1 MQIYFTKM
9 FYLSTFD
16 CERTLA
22 AKLFVSSEY
31 LLLCNTRDAISSIAA
46 PVCFD
51 ATRCERTL
59 AASDFWIFEELL
71 LFNALEALDAIA
83 LLLVFR
89 FMFFLLL
96 EFNFFFCLVVN
107 INSIFNINAINYP
120 ASHHAEFNKIVNA
133 IYTTHFF

>member
-1 MQIYFTKM
+1 M
-9 FYLSTFD
+9 FYLSIFD

-31 LLLCNTRDAISSIAA
+31 LLLCNTRDAIYSIAA

-107 INSIFNINAINYP
+107 INLIFNINAIDYP
-120 ASHHAEFNKIVNA
+120 SPHHAEFNKIVNA
-133 IYTTHFF
+133 IFSIHFF